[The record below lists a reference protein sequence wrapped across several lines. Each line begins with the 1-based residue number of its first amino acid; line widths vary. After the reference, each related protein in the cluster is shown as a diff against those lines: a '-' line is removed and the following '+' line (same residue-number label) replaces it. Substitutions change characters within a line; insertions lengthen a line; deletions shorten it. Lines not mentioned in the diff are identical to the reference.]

1 MRNLKLKQ
9 YGGLREQKNRY
20 RRWQE
25 AVTMHGINGQCKI
38 TVGFVGGNY
47 LLEVEEESHI
57 AQGMNTPR
65 RRQRLLMDLVRTGI
79 FY

>member
-1 MRNLKLKQ
+1 
-9 YGGLREQKNRY
+9 
-20 RRWQE
+20 
-25 AVTMHGINGQCKI
+25 MHGINGQCKI